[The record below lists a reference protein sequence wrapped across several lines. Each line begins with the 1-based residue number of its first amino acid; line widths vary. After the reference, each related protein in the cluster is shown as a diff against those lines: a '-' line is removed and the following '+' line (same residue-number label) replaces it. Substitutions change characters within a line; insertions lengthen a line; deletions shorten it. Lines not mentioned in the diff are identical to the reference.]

1 MADVKDDNAPKQT
14 GKITFPDDPE
24 WGRGDMKDDG
34 CEDAYWLKRRHE
46 YAGLAM
52 LGLLANPTARAKD
65 DAYRAEAYAA
75 DAVIH
80 ADALIAELKK
90 E

>member
-1 MADVKDDNAPKQT
+1 MA
-14 GKITFPDDPE
+14 
-24 WGRGDMKDDG
+24 DMKDDG

-52 LGLLANPTARAKD
+52 QGLLANHHNFDFAVQDPSQNAYWARH
-65 DAYRAEAYAA
+65 Y
-75 DAVIH
+75 